1 MLRLCIDGEW
11 RLCVVDDHF
20 PALTKPIPGTNAAA
34 VQFAFSKSTRCGPN
48 PTIEIHRIV
57 SFDAI
62 LPRQAK
68 DIHSL
73 YRNDDTVVS
82 DRVYRDRREQL
93 WVPLIEKA
101 LAKMFGSYAALESG
115 QIMEVRS
122 QHALKCFLPQI

>member
-1 MLRLCIDGEW
+1 M
-11 RLCVVDDHF
+11 VDDHF

-34 VQFAFSKSTRCGPN
+34 VQFAFSKSTRCGRN

-122 QHALKCFLPQI
+122 ASMP